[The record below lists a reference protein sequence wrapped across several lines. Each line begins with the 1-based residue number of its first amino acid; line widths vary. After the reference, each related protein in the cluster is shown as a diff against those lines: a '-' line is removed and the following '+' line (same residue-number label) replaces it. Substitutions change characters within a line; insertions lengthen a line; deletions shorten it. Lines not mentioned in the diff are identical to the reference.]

1 MGNKFYNFCWTIL
14 RPVYDVIFPRRVTG
28 LENVPAEGG
37 FILCINHVS
46 NRDPLFIST
55 RIPRK
60 RRMYFLAKKE
70 LFDNKFLKPFV
81 TWLGGIPVD
90 RGHADISA
98 VRSALRIVK
107 EGYGLGI
114 FPQGTRSR
122 DNTPT
127 PMLNGASLI
136 ALRGGVPVVPAY
148 IDGPFHLFH
157 HADIRFG
164 APLDLSEFG
173 RRCDSQ
179 TLDEVTR
186 RIEHGIWSLRDAPGG
201 AGLKK

>member
-1 MGNKFYNFCWTIL
+1 MGKKFYNFGWTLL
-14 RPVYDVIFPRRVTG
+14 RPVYDVLYPRKVTG
-28 LENVPAEGG
+28 LENIPAEGG
-37 FILCINHVS
+37 FILCINHIS

-81 TWLGGIPVD
+81 AGLGGIPVD

-98 VRSALRIVK
+98 VRNALRVLK

-114 FPQGTRSR
+114 FPQGTRSK
-122 DNTPT
+122 DNSPT
-127 PMLNGASLI
+127 PMLSGASMI
-136 ALRGGVPVVPAY
+136 ALRGGVPVIPAY
-148 IDGPFHLFH
+148 IDGPYRLFH
-157 HADIRFG
+157 HVDIRFG

-173 RRCDSQ
+173 RRCDAAILS
-179 TLDEVTR
+179 EVTH
-186 RIEHGIWSLRDAPGG
+186 RIERAVW
-201 AGLKK
+201 GLKAL